1 MILHIMRFRNRN
13 QKWSPQDVYIL
24 TQLMRD
30 RVSPST
36 IAAVLGRSES
46 ALRHAIKNTLYQQL
60 LHHMPSDIMDYY
72 QMEDKEL
79 YQDVVN
85 PVYYQEVSAQDTST
99 TTDDEET
106 KDDEDLEDEDSDED
120 SDENVDADEDEL
132 CVTPHFG
139 ACEYILTSMTTFLIA
154 GGIAMYVKILVE
166 HWDKLMK

>member
-1 MILHIMRFRNRN
+1 
-13 QKWSPQDVYIL
+13 VYIL

-99 TTDDEET
+99 TTDDE
-106 KDDEDLEDEDSDED
+106 DLEDEDHED
-120 SDENVDADEDEL
+120 SDEHADADEDEL

-154 GGIAMYVKILVE
+154 GGIAMYMKILVE